1 MSDARA
7 PAPAPV
13 TVLTG
18 FLGAGKTTLL
28 NRLLRDPAL
37 AGAAVL
43 VNEFGEIG
51 IDHLLIEKLDE
62 DTVLLPSGCLCC
74 SLRGD
79 LVRALENLEA
89 RAPSRVVVETTGLAD
104 PVPLVQTLMSH
115 PLLVARWRLDGI
127 VTVISAM
134 HGVAQMEAHPT
145 ALRQAAIADR
155 IVVSKSDLADPAP
168 LLTRLAELNPAAQ
181 TRIARHG
188 EIPAAAL
195 LDLGLF
201 TARGKHADVVAWLAE
216 SALSRHIPQGR
227 IQSFCLTWDEPLPWQ
242 GIGTCLEMMIGTQG
256 ERMLRVKGILNLIG
270 QERPLAIH
278 GVQHVF
284 HEPVLLDAWPPG
296 DDRRSRLVFITDGL
310 DRSIVEQGFAAFID
324 AARTLA

>member
-1 MSDARA
+1 MSD
-7 PAPAPV
+7 APAPV

-37 AGAAVL
+37 ADAAVL

-51 IDHLLIEKLDE
+51 IDHLLIEKLDD

-89 RAPSRVVVETTGLAD
+89 RAPSRVVVETTGIAD

-127 VTVISAM
+127 VTVISAV
-134 HGVAQMEAHPT
+134 HGIAQMEEHPT
-145 ALRQAAIADR
+145 ALRQAAIAER
-155 IVVSKSDLADPAP
+155 IVVSKPDLADPAP
-168 LLTRLAELNPAAQ
+168 LLARLAQINPAAQ
-181 TRIARHG
+181 PIVARHG
-188 EIPAAAL
+188 EVPAAAL

-201 TARGKHADVVAWLAE
+201 TARGKHADVAAWLAE

-227 IQSFCLTWDEPLPWQ
+227 IQSFCLSWDEPLPWQ

-270 QERPLAIH
+270 QDRPVAIH

-310 DRSIVEQGFAAFID
+310 DRCIVEQGFAAFID
-324 AARTLA
+324 AARALA